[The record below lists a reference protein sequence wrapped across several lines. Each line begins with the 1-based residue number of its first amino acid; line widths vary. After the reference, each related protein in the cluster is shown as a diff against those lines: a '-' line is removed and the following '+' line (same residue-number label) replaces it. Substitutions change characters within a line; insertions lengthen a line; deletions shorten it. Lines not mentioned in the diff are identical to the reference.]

1 MHIILVDNG
10 RSEWIGN
17 PERWEILKCIRC
29 GSCMNTCP
37 VYRRS
42 GGYSYSY
49 FIPGPVGINLG
60 MLRNAQAHSGN
71 VSACSLCLSC
81 QTVCPVKI
89 NLGEQVYKWRQQLE
103 EFGTANPE
111 KKLMSQGMKLLFG
124 SNALYKTATAISP
137 LANIVP
143 SFLMNSGLNPWAE
156 GHEMMKFPKKPFHTL
171 IEGIMKSE

>member
-10 RSEWIGN
+10 RSEWISN
-17 PERWEILKCIRC
+17 PEHWEVLKCIRC

-60 MLRNAQAHSGN
+60 MLRDTQEHSGN
-71 VSACSLCLSC
+71 VSACTLCLSC

-89 NLGEQVYKWRQQLE
+89 DLGDQIYKWRQKLDDY
-103 EFGTANPE
+103 GTANTE
-111 KKLMSQGMKLLFG
+111 KKRMCQGMKVLFG
-124 SNALYKTATAISP
+124 SSGVYNTAMKFAP
-137 LANIVP
+137 MANWVP
-143 SFLMNSGLNPWAE
+143 RFMIECGLNPWAD
-156 GHEMMKFPKKPFHTL
+156 GHRMMKFPRNSFQELWRKGKV
-171 IEGIMKSE
+171 K